1 MSIQSIIN
9 TAQAIEVSRPAV
21 VATSMSRSGRMFTG
35 TRNWAKPWRFT
46 VTPKPYWTAASSR
59 SIVEAIMTADKNTE
73 QTIALGQ
80 TAGATW
86 MVDYQG
92 QLDVNSGHLVGV
104 TVDSATG
111 TTISVSYTGQ
121 TSGRVIVAAGDII
134 QPVGHRYPYVV
145 KETVSTTGASGTAS
159 ILINRGYLPQ
169 TGYTVAGQN
178 INVGTACTWR
188 VKVSKLPAYRYVPGK
203 LIEFTSEFELIE
215 SII

>member
-1 MSIQSIIN
+1 MSIQSVID

-35 TRNWAKPWRFT
+35 TRNWAKPWRFI
-46 VTPKPYWTAASSR
+46 VTPKPYWTAATSR

-80 TAGATW
+80 TTGATW

-92 QLDVNSGHLVGV
+92 QLGVNSGHLIGV
-104 TVDSATG
+104 TVDSASG
-111 TTISVSYTGQ
+111 TTITVSYTGQ

-134 QPVGHRYPYVV
+134 QPAGHRYPYVV
-145 KETVSTTGASGTAS
+145 KQTVSTTATSGTAD
-159 ILINRGYLPQ
+159 ILVNRGYLPQ
-169 TGYTVAGQN
+169 TGYTLAGQDL
-178 INVGTACTWR
+178 NVGTACNWR

-203 LIEFTSEFELIE
+203 LIEFTSDFELIE